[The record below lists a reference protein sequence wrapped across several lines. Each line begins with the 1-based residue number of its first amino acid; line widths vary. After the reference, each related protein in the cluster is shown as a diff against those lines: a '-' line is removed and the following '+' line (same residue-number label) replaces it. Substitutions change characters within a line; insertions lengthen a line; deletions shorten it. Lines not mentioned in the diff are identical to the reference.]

1 MSLWVRETSF
11 YKSFFRL
18 TLMIA
23 LQNVITLGVNLSDN
37 LMLGGYS
44 ESALSGVA
52 LANQIQFIL
61 HMLVMGA
68 AEGLVILSSRNWGAK
83 NMEAIKKS
91 ASIGM
96 RIALLVSIVMWI
108 IVFLFPHACMSLFTN
123 ETRVIAEG
131 AQYLR
136 IICFSYVFFAIT
148 NVLLATLRSVEIV
161 RIGFIV
167 SLSTLIIN
175 VCLNYVLIYGHLGF
189 PKMGVSGSA
198 TATLVA
204 RIIETVIVITFIKRF
219 DRRLMLKLKDFF
231 RIDKELFKQFLRIGS
246 PILMANALWACA
258 MGAQSAILG
267 HMGESAIAANSVATT
282 VFQLVTV
289 ITYASASA
297 TAVIIGKTIGEGHV
311 SKIITYSKTMQ
322 MLYVAIGLM
331 TGLVLFI
338 TKDYVTGLY
347 SISADAKTLAVH
359 FMTVLSITVVGTA
372 YQMPALTG
380 IVRSGGDTKFVLY
393 NDFIFMWLVV
403 LPASTICA
411 FVLDLSPL
419 LTFICLKC
427 DQILKCFVAIVKV
440 NRFKWIRTF
449 NTDSKPADSQETM
462 AT

>member
-1 MSLWVRETSF
+1 MSLWVRESSF

-18 TLMIA
+18 TVMIA
-23 LQNVITLGVNLSDN
+23 LQNIITLGVNLSDN

-61 HMLVMGA
+61 QMLVMGA
-68 AEGLVILSSRNWGAK
+68 CEGLVILSSRSWGAK
-83 NMEAIKKS
+83 NLESVKKA

-96 RIALLVSIVMWI
+96 RIALLVSVVMWVV
-108 IVFLFPHACMSLFTN
+108 VFLFPHACMSLFTN
-123 ETRVIAEG
+123 EENVIREG
-131 AQYLR
+131 AEYLR
-136 IICFSYVFFAIT
+136 IICFSYVFFAVT
-148 NVLLATLRSVEIV
+148 NVLLASLRSVEIV

-175 VCLNYVLIYGHLGF
+175 VCLNYVLIYGYLGF
-189 PKMGVSGSA
+189 PRMGVSGSA
-198 TATLVA
+198 TATLAA
-204 RIIETVIVITFIKRF
+204 RIIETVIVIIFVKRF
-219 DRRLMLKLKDFF
+219 DRTLMLRLKDFF
-231 RIDKELFKQFLRIGS
+231 QIDMELFRQYLRIGS

-282 VFQLVTV
+282 IFQLVTV
-289 ITYASASA
+289 IIYASASA
-297 TAVIIGKTIGEGHV
+297 TAVVIGKTIGEGHV
-311 SKIITYSKTMQ
+311 SKIITYSKTLQ
-322 MLYVAIGLM
+322 MLYLAIGVL

-338 TKDYVTGLY
+338 TKDHVTGMY
-347 SISADAKTLAVH
+347 SISADAKSLSVQ
-359 FMTVLSITVVGTA
+359 FMTILSITVVGTA

-403 LPASTICA
+403 LPASFVCA
-411 FVLDLSPL
+411 FVLNLSPL
-419 LTFICLKC
+419 ATFICLKC

-440 NRFKWIRTF
+440 NRYKWIRTF
-449 NTDSKPADSQETM
+449 QTDKKPSESSEPM

>member
-1 MSLWVRETSF
+1 
-11 YKSFFRL
+11 
-18 TLMIA
+18 MIA

-44 ESALSGVA
+44 EPALSGVA

-96 RIALLVSIVMWI
+96 RIALLVSIVMWM

-231 RIDKELFKQFLRIGS
+231 RIDKELFRQFLRIGS

-331 TGLVLFI
+331 TGVVLFI

-347 SISADAKTLAVH
+347 SISADAKTLAVQ

-449 NTDSKPADSQETM
+449 NTDSRPADSQETM

>member
-11 YKSFFRL
+11 YKNFFRL
-18 TLMIA
+18 TLLIA
-23 LQNVITLGVNLSDN
+23 LQNIITLGVNLSDN

-44 ESALSGVA
+44 QSALSGVA

-61 HMLVMGA
+61 QMLVMGA
-68 AEGLVILSSRNWGAK
+68 AEGLVILSSRSWGAK
-83 NMEAIKKS
+83 NLESVKKA

-96 RIALLVSIVMWI
+96 RIALLVSVVMWI
-108 IVFLFPHACMSLFTN
+108 IVFVFPEGCMSLFTN
-123 ETRVIAEG
+123 EHGVIQEG
-131 AQYLR
+131 AKYLR

-148 NVLLATLRSVEIV
+148 NVLLASLRSVEIV

-175 VCLNYVLIYGHLGF
+175 VCLNYVLIYGHFGL
-189 PKMGVSGSA
+189 PRMGVSGSA
-198 TATLVA
+198 TATLAA
-204 RIIETVIVITFIKRF
+204 RIIETVIVIIFIKRF

-231 RIDKELFKQFLRIGS
+231 QVDKELFRQYLRIGS

-297 TAVIIGKTIGEGHV
+297 TAVVIGKTIGEGHV

-322 MLYVAIGLM
+322 MLYLCIGLA

-347 SISADAKTLAVH
+347 TISEEAKALAVQ

-403 LPASTICA
+403 LPASAICA
-411 FVLDLSPL
+411 FVFDLSPL

-427 DQILKCFVAIVKV
+427 DQILKCFVALVKV

-449 NTDSKPADSQETM
+449 NTDSKTLDSTENI

>member
-96 RIALLVSIVMWI
+96 RIALLVSILMWM

-136 IICFSYVFFAIT
+136 IICFSYMFFAIT

-347 SISADAKTLAVH
+347 SISADAKTLAVQ